1 MNLKYLKAPLYPAII
16 KIFLSLAMILSSN
29 MASFASTKIT
39 PPTSDTVSGVKNSAN
54 LLGKHMSNNSQDH
67 HYKEITESELQ
78 RIIDNFPEQDKTALA
93 KIKENIAGWPDEI
106 FAEVRNYNQFLMEAN
121 KQAQSRYRKLSP
133 SAKQAL
139 QTEEA
144 MKKTISPNT
153 ISVLSEIHI
162 ESD

>member
-1 MNLKYLKAPLYPAII
+1 
-16 KIFLSLAMILSSN
+16 
-29 MASFASTKIT
+29 
-39 PPTSDTVSGVKNSAN
+39 
-54 LLGKHMSNNSQDH
+54 MSNNSQDH